1 MSSIIILGNG
11 GASKSVLY
19 QCAKSKINEITLVAR
34 DHAKSMALCKRLEET
49 FNINI
54 KKLSFLSLNKK
65 KVRAADIIVN
75 TTSVGMNNQGDSFSL
90 IEDMLKGQI
99 FYDLIYSPWETKMM
113 QVCKSKG
120 IDVINGAPML
130 AHQGALAFK
139 HFFGKTPDTDTML
152 KLLSS
157 NRG

>member
-1 MSSIIILGNG
+1 MGNKNDAG
-11 GASKSVLY
+11 
-19 QCAKSKINEITLVAR
+19 
-34 DHAKSMALCKRLEET
+34 
-49 FNINI
+49 
-54 KKLSFLSLNKK
+54 
-65 KVRAADIIVN
+65 
-75 TTSVGMNNQGDSFSL
+75 
-90 IEDMLKGQI
+90 
-99 FYDLIYSPWETKMM
+99 M
-113 QVCKSKG
+113 QVKKG